1 VILFLYAA
9 RRTLGAFAVALAGV
23 VAIFLAVDFVD
34 NSSAFSGP
42 GVIRAVLELYA
53 NKTAIVV
60 AQVAPAAMIL
70 GAAVA
75 VSTFRNTREYTA
87 MRALGLGP
95 WRLAVPVLAVTF
107 AAGLALMV
115 VQDVWGVR
123 AAERVEEIQ
132 AFRFGR
138 GGDQRRYVE
147 SHAPKR
153 WFRGQDGRRIYHLRG
168 PEPDEGAAPA
178 APAAPTTRDGALAG
192 VTVLEISPDFQL
204 TRRIDAVRMRPDGGA
219 WVLDGVEDRTFLP
232 DGTVRLERAD
242 ARRYE
247 FPEPPEAF
255 AVVPG
260 RPEQMRWKTLL
271 SQLKVRRHLGLPVK
285 QFELERYNR
294 IAYPFAGVPGALLA
308 LALALRPSRKGHI
321 SAALLE
327 SVGVTLLFWATQ
339 GVTWALGNSGRV
351 VPWVAAWAPDVLF
364 LAAGVLAV
372 RRTR

>member
-1 VILFLYAA
+1 VILFRYAA

-34 NSSAFSGP
+34 NSSAFTGP
-42 GVIRAVLELYA
+42 GWVPAVLELYA
-53 NKTAIVV
+53 NKAAVV
-60 AQVAPAAMIL
+60 VRQVAPAAMIL

-95 WRLAVPVLAVTF
+95 WRIAVPVLAVTF
-107 AAGLALMV
+107 AAGLALVV
-115 VQDVWGVR
+115 VQDVWGVQ
-123 AAERVEEIQ
+123 AAERAEEIQ
-132 AFRFGR
+132 ALRFGR
-138 GGDQRRYVE
+138 GGDMRRYVE

-153 WFRGQDGRRIYHLRG
+153 WFRGSDGRRIYHLRG
-168 PEPDEGAAPA
+168 PEVGESSDVAATP
-178 APAAPTTRDGALAG
+178 PTTRDGALIG
-192 VTVLEISPDFQL
+192 VTVLEVTPDFRL
-204 TRRIDAVRMRPDGGA
+204 ARRIDAVRMKPDAGA
-219 WVLDGVEDRTFLP
+219 WVLEGVEDRTFLP
-232 DGTVRLERAD
+232 DGTVRLEAAD

-260 RPEQMRWKTLL
+260 RPEQMRWNTLL
-271 SQLKVRRHLGLPVK
+271 WQIKVRRHLGLPVA
-285 QFELERYNR
+285 QFEQERYSR

-308 LALALRPSRKGHI
+308 LALALRPNRKGHI

-327 SVGVTLLFWATQ
+327 SVGVSLLFWGTQ
-339 GVTWALGNSGRV
+339 GVTWALGTSGRV
-351 VPWVAAWAPDVLF
+351 PPWVSAWAPNVLF
-364 LAAGVLAV
+364 LAIGALAV